1 MYSPLYFL
9 SALGSGGIVVTF
21 FLWLLFWVA
30 HPGHPIPIYEDVVL
44 AFQLSSTLK
53 KIIILSAVIGILFF
67 LIWHLKLMFWNF
79 KNYFKFSKTSSGR
92 KMLSNDTQVQR
103 LAVPLALS
111 MSINVMFIFGAIF
124 IPKLWSV
131 IEYLFPFAII
141 GFLII
146 GLWSMSMYGNL
157 FQHALKGN
165 FNMNAN
171 TSFAQVLPA
180 FTFSMVAVGLSAPAA
195 MSHNEIVVS
204 ISLILSSFFI
214 VVSIFLA
221 LVKTISGL
229 HQIFTKGIK
238 ESAIPTLWI
247 LIPIVT
253 VLGIALMRQTHG
265 VVHTL
270 HLGKENSLMP
280 PLTAAVCL
288 QIFVFFLG
296 YQAMKIF
303 NYIPR
308 MFRGEIKTPSVFA
321 IICPG
326 VAFAVLLQ
334 FYINKGLVASGIII
348 KFSLPY
354 ILLSIL
360 PLGISLVTIILFVKL
375 NQILKVGKKLY

>member
-1 MYSPLYFL
+1 MYSPLFFL
-9 SALGSGGIVVTF
+9 SALGSGGIAVTF
-21 FLWLLFWVA
+21 FLWLLFWIA
-30 HPGHPIPIYEDVVL
+30 HPGHPIPVFEDIIL
-44 AFQLSSTLK
+44 AFKTASVMKQM
-53 KIIILSAVIGILFF
+53 IISISLIGILFF
-67 LIWHLKLMFWNF
+67 IIWHLKLMFWNF
-79 KNYFKFSKTSSGR
+79 KNYFQFIKTLAGK
-92 KMLSNDTQVQR
+92 KMLNDDTQVQR
-103 LAVPLALS
+103 LAIPLALA
-111 MSINVMFIFGAIF
+111 MTINAMFIFGAVF
-124 IPKLWSV
+124 VPKLWSV
-131 IEYLFPFAII
+131 VEYLFPFAII

-146 GLWSMSMYGNL
+146 GIWSMKMYANL
-157 FQHALKGN
+157 FRHALMGN

-180 FTFSMVAVGLSAPAA
+180 FTFAMVAVGLSAPAA
-195 MSHNEIVVS
+195 MSENVITVNV
-204 ISLILSSFFI
+204 SLICSSFFI
-214 VVSIFLA
+214 VISIFLT

-229 HQIFTKGIK
+229 HQIFTNGIQ
-238 ESAIPTLWI
+238 ENAIPTLWI

-253 VLGIALMRQTHG
+253 VLGIALMRQSHG
-265 VVHTL
+265 IHHTL
-270 HLGKENSLMP
+270 HLGNEGSLMP

-308 MFRGEIKTPSVFA
+308 MFKGEITTPAVFA

-354 ILLSIL
+354 IILSIL
-360 PLGISLVTIILFVKL
+360 PLVVTFITIILYAKL
-375 NQILKVGKKLY
+375 NRRLKVGSN